1 MTLSSTSFQQAEIK
15 VDRGTSKQLGMILK
29 ILGRGKTL
37 KKKKFT
43 KTFRTP
49 LQKFRRCHPVL
60 YSGSTLCSHA
70 PSLPSHLT
78 PPSLSHLTTSFEHG
92 VETHFSIFIWHGPK
106 GPLLPLHKVT
116 LRGRELP
123 LLGYL
128 VICHLRRPPQRPRR
142 FPLLRVERPLVPH
155 LLLLS
160 IEFSAMPSCK
170 RARTSDLGESSK
182 ASQPEPPVAT
192 HARAPTDSKLP
203 FDMLPGSI
211 IRSPMLTA
219 LPIEGNSDS
228 RLRPFHSEFYFDQ
241 EAF

>member
-1 MTLSSTSFQQAEIK
+1 MRKSKGSANFKLTVRNTFSNLFLNTSRTLTPSFFPHFASTLSLRISLPPYGLFTVSPCA
-15 VDRGTSKQLGMILK
+15 SILV
-29 ILGRGKTL
+29 
-37 KKKKFT
+37 
-43 KTFRTP
+43 P
-49 LQKFRRCHPVL
+49 PSVHMP
-60 YSGSTLCSHA
+60 

-160 IEFSAMPSCK
+160 IGM
-170 RARTSDLGESSK
+170 RLG
-182 ASQPEPPVAT
+182 
-192 HARAPTDSKLP
+192 
-203 FDMLPGSI
+203 
-211 IRSPMLTA
+211 
-219 LPIEGNSDS
+219 
-228 RLRPFHSEFYFDQ
+228 DQ
-241 EAF
+241 LLHKG